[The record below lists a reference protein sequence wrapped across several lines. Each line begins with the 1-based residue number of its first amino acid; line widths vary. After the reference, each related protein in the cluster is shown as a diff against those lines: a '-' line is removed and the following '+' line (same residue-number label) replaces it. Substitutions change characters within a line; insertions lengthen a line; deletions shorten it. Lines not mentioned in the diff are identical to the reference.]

1 MGGGGSSG
9 WMLGLAVPGLTVPWS
24 HAVYLWL
31 ATAVSIGVHEVGLN
45 PWGLYACGGH
55 HSDCGVSQLCTPW
68 LQAGHALAAAAEG
81 VGLRHVAAFTVLLL
95 PGAYVE
101 LDTETLAVLSPWRTL
116 RVSFRLEPLVGADNL
131 LQCFDFRV

>member
-1 MGGGGSSG
+1 M
-9 WMLGLAVPGLTVPWS
+9 
-24 HAVYLWL
+24 
-31 ATAVSIGVHEVGLN
+31 
-45 PWGLYACGGH
+45 
-55 HSDCGVSQLCTPW
+55 PW

-116 RVSFRLEPLVGADNL
+116 RVSFRLARHVGADQIL
-131 LQCFDFRV
+131 GYFDSRI